1 MDERIRD
8 RRRSVMRQRGR
19 HRAAFFLVAV
29 LLLAAAGL
37 FLWLRSSD
45 VFAVER
51 VTATVTQHVGR
62 DQIAAL
68 VSPALGVSLLR
79 LSVGSIKESLSGL
92 AYVRSVEVYRR
103 FPDTLDIRLVE
114 YEPFARLKTED
125 GAVWLV
131 AEDGRVL
138 EKVRPPRGAGL
149 PLVVYDGSLT
159 LEAGETLPTTV
170 VTALPAVALT
180 ESADFREDLG
190 PVERTV
196 VSAAGTVVLVLQGGV
211 ELRLGEPAG
220 LDYKLTVAKDIFN
233 QYLMDGRRIEYID
246 LSVPER
252 VAVRAG

>member
-8 RRRSVMRQRGR
+8 RRRSIIRQRGR
-19 HRAAFFLVAV
+19 HRAAIVLVAV
-29 LLLAAAGL
+29 VLLAAAGL

-51 VTATVTQHVGR
+51 VTATVTQHVGH
-62 DQIAAL
+62 DEIAAL
-68 VSPALGVSLLR
+68 VSPALGVNLLR
-79 LSVGSIKESLSGL
+79 LSVGSIRESLAAL
-92 AYVRSVEVYRR
+92 AYVRSVEVHRR

-114 YEPFARLKTED
+114 YEPFARLKTNE
-125 GAVWLV
+125 GGVWLV
-131 AEDGRVL
+131 ADDGRVL

-159 LEAGETLPTTV
+159 VEAGETLPSAI
-170 VTALPAVALT
+170 VTALPAVELT
-180 ESADFREDLG
+180 TSADFREHLG

-220 LDYKLTVAKDIFN
+220 LEYKLTVAKDIFN
-233 QYLMDGRRIEYID
+233 RYLTDGRRIEYID